1 MHQSDRKLNIG
12 NTIAKSVRVLRLY
25 DLQKILPH
33 IQSSLSEKIREIL
46 YFNSEKW
53 IIAEV
58 NGF

>member
-33 IQSSLSEKIREIL
+33 IHQKKCHMVIQVYL
-46 YFNSEKW
+46 NP
-53 IIAEV
+53 
-58 NGF
+58 